1 MELRRSAVRP
11 FRPELT
17 WISVGLLVACSG
29 DDGRDTATTPTQ
41 TTQTTQTTPSS
52 ATEPATSTTESLPT
66 TGDAPDDTTTT
77 TPDPT
82 TSTADSSS
90 SPTTATTTDATTGA
104 ACVNLEC
111 QQVECGGN
119 TTTTISGTVFTPKG
133 DLPLYNIVVFVPNAP
148 LPPLGEGLACESCST
163 GLGGDPLVATLTDT
177 EGKFTLPDMPV
188 GQDIPLVIQAGK
200 WRRQITIPAV
210 EQCVD
215 NPVDPALT
223 RLPRNQA
230 EGDLPKIA
238 ITTGGADPLECL
250 LRKVGV
256 DDSEF
261 TPPAGPGRI
270 NLYQGL
276 GGAGSFDPSLNG
288 GAAFDS
294 APVLWDSLANLSK
307 YDVLLLACEGTMDEG
322 NKSANARQAIFDY
335 ANGGGRIFATHV
347 HNYWLRNGPDPFPS
361 IATYA
366 FLPDPPPQLVGDIDT
381 SFPKGMA
388 LAEWLLNVQGSTVLG
403 QLDLVAAQLS
413 VMSINPAIV
422 QRWISLQIDP
432 QPVQYFTFNT
442 PIDVPREEQCGR
454 IVFSDIHVSSGDA
467 VGNPFPN
474 GCSTTTLSAQEK
486 ALIFMLFDLSSCI
499 QPDDEPPIIPG

>member
-1 MELRRSAVRP
+1 MAPRRFAS
-11 FRPELT
+11 T
-17 WISVGLLVACSG
+17 SVALLLACQG
-29 DDGRDTATTPTQ
+29 GNDGRDTDTA
-41 TTQTTQTTPSS
+41 TTQTSPPSP
-52 ATEPATSTTESLPT
+52 PATTSGTTADLPPTTTESPDATTAAPPT
-66 TGDAPDDTTTT
+66 STGPAHTTTDAT
-77 TPDPT
+77 GPGPAST
-82 TSTADSSS
+82 TAD
-90 SPTTATTTDATTGA
+90 ATTDATTGA

-111 QQVECGGN
+111 QQVVCGGN
-119 TTTTISGTVFTPKG
+119 TTTTISGTVYTPKG

-177 EGKFTLPDMPV
+177 EGKFVLPDMPAGV
-188 GQDIPLVIQAGK
+188 DIPLVIQAGK
-200 WRRQITIPAV
+200 WRRLVTIPAV
-210 EQCVD
+210 EACAD
-215 NPVDPALT
+215 TPVDPALT

-230 EGDLPKIA
+230 EGDIPRIA

-261 TPPAGPGRI
+261 TPPADPGRI

-276 GGAGSFDPSLNG
+276 GGAGAFDPNLNG

-294 APVLWDSLANLSK
+294 APVLWDSPANLAK

-322 NKSANARQAIFDY
+322 NKSAEARQAIFDY
-335 ANGGGRIFATHV
+335 ANGGGRLFATHV

-361 IATYA
+361 VATYA
-366 FLPDPPPQLVGDIDT
+366 FLPDPNPQLIGDIDT
-381 SFPKGMA
+381 GFPKGMA
-388 LAEWLLNVQGSTVLG
+388 LAEWLVNVGGSTMLG
-403 QLDLVAAQLS
+403 ELDLVAAQLS
-413 VMSINPAIV
+413 VMALNPAIA

-442 PIDVPREEQCGR
+442 PIGSPRDEQCGR
-454 IVFSDIHVSSGDA
+454 VVFSDIHVSSGDN
-467 VGNPFPN
+467 VGQPFPT
-474 GCSTTTLSAQEK
+474 GCSTTSLSAQEK